1 MLDHAH
7 DIGFRGGYQVATAQ
21 SLYIS
26 FDRRRAGRNMA
37 QRSLLYDFL
46 TPGEEKVLSF
56 AAMPFSSMSLKRF
69 PEPTTRKGLDRVI
82 P

>member
-1 MLDHAH
+1 M
-7 DIGFRGGYQVATAQ
+7 
-21 SLYIS
+21 S
-26 FDRRRAGRNMA
+26 

-46 TPGEEKVLSF
+46 RPGEKKVLRF
-56 AAMPFSSMSLKRF
+56 AAMPLANSMSLDIRSCAANTILSGHARWWGFTEQRNVQRF